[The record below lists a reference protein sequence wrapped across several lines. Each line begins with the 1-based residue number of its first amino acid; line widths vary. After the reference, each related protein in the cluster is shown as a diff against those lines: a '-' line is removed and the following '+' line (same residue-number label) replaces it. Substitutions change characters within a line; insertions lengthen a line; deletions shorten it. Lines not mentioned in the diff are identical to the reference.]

1 MDLVTKKELNP
12 AICEVFRAVS
22 RGVTSHWVF
31 HSESHASHTFV
42 AWTVDELY
50 WRSVYGLLH
59 WKGIDTFVSPAFLTT
74 FADDFASDDIDDFT
88 FSAQ

>member
-1 MDLVTKKELNP
+1 MKCFVQS
-12 AICEVFRAVS
+12 S
-22 RGVTSHWVF
+22 RGVTSHPFF

-59 WKGIDTFVSPAFLTT
+59 WKGIYSFVSPALLAT
-74 FADDFASDDIDDFT
+74 FFDDFASDDIDDST
-88 FSAQ
+88 SAAQ